1 MNSLSC
7 FLEKTLPY
15 LHTTFPFIIERNSH
29 NQKKHHLLTI
39 LKINNAF

>member
-29 NQKKHHLLTI
+29 NQKKASF
-39 LKINNAF
+39 INNIENK